1 MSMSMSITPLYA
13 GLIGL
18 LFVLLSVRVI
28 AARFAT
34 NVSLGDGGEKMLIK
48 RIRVQGNCAEYSPIA
63 LILLALAEVQ
73 GAPGWV
79 VHLLGVSLLAGRV
92 LHAIG
97 LGRTPQN
104 IMFRRAGMVLTFA
117 MITFA
122 ALANIGHALI

>member
-1 MSMSMSITPLYA
+1 MSMTITPLYA

-28 AARFAT
+28 AARGAT
-34 NVSLGDGGEKMLIK
+34 QVSLGDGGERMLVK
-48 RIRVQGNCAEYSPIA
+48 RIRVQGNCAEYAPIG
-63 LILLALAEVQ
+63 LLLLAMAELQ

-79 VHLLGVSLLAGRV
+79 VHLLGLSLLAGRV

-97 LGRTPQN
+97 LGRTPQ
-104 IMFRRAGMVLTFA
+104 ITIFRRAGMVLTFA

>member
-1 MSMSMSITPLYA
+1 MSMTITPLYA

-18 LFVLLSVRVI
+18 LFVLLSARVI
-28 AARFAT
+28 AARVTAQ
-34 NVSLGDGGEKMLIK
+34 VSLGDGGERMLIK
-48 RIRVQGNCAEYSPIA
+48 RIRVQGNCAEYAPIG
-63 LILLALAEVQ
+63 LLLLAMAELQ

-79 VHLLGVSLLAGRV
+79 VHLLGLSLLTGRI

-97 LGRTPQN
+97 LDRTPQ
-104 IMFRRAGMVLTFA
+104 IVLFRRAGMMLTFA